1 MHPFLD
7 DVFEPDEVD
16 VDADARCAG
25 CDARLLRP
33 GVFCGSCRARLV

>member
-16 VDADARCAG
+16 VDARCAG
-25 CDARLLRP
+25 CDARLLGP